1 MLSLA
6 LLAVLSASDKPVVSV
21 LYFES
26 QSKDEELGYVGKG
39 LADMLITDLVAWEG
53 VRVVERTRV
62 EEVLKELNFQQTKFV
77 DKKTAAKLGQVLNA
91 DYLVVGS
98 LVPGGERLSVE
109 ARLLQVSNGETLIAA
124 REQDSKDK
132 IFDIEQRLANQL
144 VAKIDDKLTANS
156 NARRKA
162 KVNDLA
168 TVMAYGK
175 ALDLTDK
182 GQLEEAQAAMRA
194 LVSKSPTFLLAR
206 ERQTELLKKLEDYQK
221 RKKDMI
227 AGSALEL
234 GKLIDKTLS
243 DEARFSSLT
252 KEQQEHFLTMR
263 VLKGKFLAR
272 VLKQFLSNRDGT
284 TRVARK
290 GEEGRALVA
299 MRDWYE
305 NQRRYVQEYERA
317 SRQFATV
324 ANGVSYPASLN
335 DKLAE
340 DEERLKTESQ
350 FGDLRVGDGGFEA
363 LARFVFTGWLDDG
376 DSYRAYPVLA
386 AADPKIE
393 KAVRDEI
400 EAKVADAVKR
410 AAAGDKRASNEAVRL
425 MELLADVAVRKGDID
440 AAVVAYQRIL
450 DNFPFDSRATWVE
463 NRIKALLEGRGNE
476 FNDLNRWG
484 DALRDCKDMDIR
496 VGMQVVDRR
505 MALSGLKAIDEV
517 AAELEKACKVVKAN
531 QSAFAYTY
539 NNLALKAARS
549 DDCDR
554 YRAYTR
560 KYLEADGS
568 VADML
573 GYNKNHVPWCTL
585 DDVGK
590 DLVWLKATLDRH
602 WSLEFVRHLVS
613 QKSNDGK
620 VFFISGNTD
629 GPKIPGGSE
638 ESLDLRLERG
648 KDGAFTCVLGR
659 WRRSDGDYVE
669 GTCKVNVTKWAPDDG
684 PGFDEGTFEIT
695 FPQVKQPNG
704 LVTKVEISRGE
715 FRTRRQ

>member
-221 RKKDMI
+221 RKKDLI

-272 VLKQFLSNRDGT
+272 VLKQFLSSRDGT
-284 TRVARK
+284 TRVVEKRPQPLK
-290 GEEGRALVA
+290 RFGILLDEDRS
-299 MRDWYE
+299 
-305 NQRRYVQEYERA
+305 RREWCTPRRESA
-317 SRQFATV
+317 I
-324 ANGVSYPASLN
+324 
-335 DKLAE
+335 
-340 DEERLKTESQ
+340 ERLKPYVHR
-350 FGDLRVGDGGFEA
+350 RV
-363 LARFVFTGWLDDG
+363 
-376 DSYRAYPVLA
+376 
-386 AADPKIE
+386 
-393 KAVRDEI
+393 
-400 EAKVADAVKR
+400 
-410 AAAGDKRASNEAVRL
+410 
-425 MELLADVAVRKGDID
+425 
-440 AAVVAYQRIL
+440 
-450 DNFPFDSRATWVE
+450 
-463 NRIKALLEGRGNE
+463 
-476 FNDLNRWG
+476 
-484 DALRDCKDMDIR
+484 
-496 VGMQVVDRR
+496 
-505 MALSGLKAIDEV
+505 
-517 AAELEKACKVVKAN
+517 
-531 QSAFAYTY
+531 
-539 NNLALKAARS
+539 
-549 DDCDR
+549 
-554 YRAYTR
+554 
-560 KYLEADGS
+560 
-568 VADML
+568 
-573 GYNKNHVPWCTL
+573 
-585 DDVGK
+585 
-590 DLVWLKATLDRH
+590 
-602 WSLEFVRHLVS
+602 
-613 QKSNDGK
+613 
-620 VFFISGNTD
+620 
-629 GPKIPGGSE
+629 
-638 ESLDLRLERG
+638 
-648 KDGAFTCVLGR
+648 
-659 WRRSDGDYVE
+659 
-669 GTCKVNVTKWAPDDG
+669 
-684 PGFDEGTFEIT
+684 
-695 FPQVKQPNG
+695 
-704 LVTKVEISRGE
+704 
-715 FRTRRQ
+715 